1 MEVWSQQVQKRMT
14 HDDAFAAPLAYI
26 TSQFVD
32 LYASVN
38 SGSIVDPIIIIH
50 QATALEAKL
59 DAWEQLLP
67 PCWYFTEK
75 FSDNDFHAFQIKSHQ
90 YNNFWIARMLSNYR
104 WIRIL
109 INNLILF
116 HLPSSSSQRI
126 SSLATIARLS
136 TDICHSVSYFLENCI
151 IEKGQVVPFPVLAG
165 CLVIIFPLAVA
176 GCAVGVGDEM
186 HDWVITKLEMISI
199 RMGILSAAYLIA
211 KVRKLREEWAVYG
224 EVAKGG

>member
-32 LYASVN
+32 LYASVK

-109 INNLILF
+109 IISNLVITQ
-116 HLPSSSSQRI
+116 SCI
-126 SSLATIARLS
+126 SSPTPTAQPATANGNI
-136 TDICHSVSYFLENCI
+136 
-151 IEKGQVVPFPVLAG
+151 
-165 CLVIIFPLAVA
+165 
-176 GCAVGVGDEM
+176 
-186 HDWVITKLEMISI
+186 ITKQPASTGNGTTCPFSI
-199 RMGILSAAYLIA
+199 MQFS
-211 KVRKLREEWAVYG
+211 RK
-224 EVAKGG
+224 